1 MKINRTS
8 NINFQ
13 AKFLKSDSLQQVVNY
28 AIERGKF
35 DKLNTARK
43 NIDNTHFSTR
53 LMVDVGDDEGR
64 PFVSFTRYNL
74 KPNAPLNYTMEDF
87 RQEKTTVFKSSVKMN
102 PLKFALEKIIKMGN
116 DAPHNN
122 IYKKVVKDKR

>member
-64 PFVSFTRYNL
+64 PFVRFTRYNL

>member
-1 MKINRTS
+1 MKIQKTS

-122 IYKKVVKDKR
+122 IYKKVVKDKH

>member
-8 NINFQ
+8 NVNFQ

>member
-8 NINFQ
+8 NVNFQ
-13 AKFLKSDSLQQVVNY
+13 AKFLKSDSLQQIAEY
-28 AIERGKF
+28 AVEHGKF
-35 DKLNTARK
+35 DKLNIARK
-43 NIDNTHFSTR
+43 NIDNANFTTR
-53 LMVDVGDDEGR
+53 LMVNIGDEEGR
-64 PFVSFTRYNL
+64 PYIKFTRYNL
-74 KPNAPLNYTMEDF
+74 KPNAPIDYTMDDF
-87 RQEKTTVFKSSVKMN
+87 RPEKTTVFKSSVKMN

>member
-13 AKFLKSDSLQQVVNY
+13 AKFLKSDSLEQVVNY

>member
-8 NINFQ
+8 NVNFQ

-64 PFVSFTRYNL
+64 PFVRFTRYNL

>member
-1 MKINRTS
+1 MKVNRTS

-35 DKLNTARK
+35 DKLNTARR

-53 LMVDVGDDEGR
+53 LMVDIGDDEGR
-64 PFVSFTRYNL
+64 PFVRFTRYNL
-74 KPNAPLNYTMEDF
+74 KPNAPLDYTMEDF
-87 RQEKTTVFKSSVKMN
+87 RPEKTTVFKSSVKMN

-122 IYKKVVKDKR
+122 MYKKVVKDKR

>member
-8 NINFQ
+8 NVNFQ

-74 KPNAPLNYTMEDF
+74 KPNAPLNYTMEDS

>member
-1 MKINRTS
+1 MKIQKTTQV
-8 NINFQ
+8 NFQ
-13 AKFLKSDSLQQVVNY
+13 AKFLKSDSLEQVVNY

-53 LMVDVGDDEGR
+53 LKVDIGDDDGR
-64 PFVSFTRYNL
+64 PFVRFTRYNL
-74 KPNAPLNYTMEDF
+74 KPNAPIDYTMDDF

-102 PLKFALEKIIKMGN
+102 PLKFAFEKIIKLGN

-122 IYKKVVKDKR
+122 MYKKVVKDKR

>member
-87 RQEKTTVFKSSVKMN
+87 RPEKTTVFKSSVKMN

>member
-28 AIERGKF
+28 SIERGKF

>member
-8 NINFQ
+8 NVNFQ

-87 RQEKTTVFKSSVKMN
+87 RQGKTTVFKSSVKMN